1 MAKRGVQNFGGSWT
15 EEKLAS
21 VQKYLAAYATIMQ
34 KQKFKFA
41 YVDAFAGTGYREQK
55 IQDTTSSESLLVSA
69 LAGEEPQKFLD
80 GSASVAL
87 KVEPRFDR
95 YIFIEKNETRFK
107 ELEALKSNF
116 SDKAKDIQLINAD
129 ANTFLKDFCNKNW
142 RSHRA
147 VVFLD
152 PYGMQVH
159 WDTIKTIAKTKAIDL
174 WILFPLGS
182 GVSRLLR
189 RDGQIDQ
196 AMKEKLNNLFGEEAW
211 YDAFYEKK
219 RQQSFFNDDSTV
231 EKVANFKS
239 IEKYFVNRLKE
250 IFPSVAPNPLPL
262 YNSKKVPLFLLCF
275 AAANEKGGPTAVK
288 IARDILGK
296 T

>member
-1 MAKRGVQNFGGSWT
+1 MAKQGVQNFGGGWT
-15 EEKLAS
+15 EDKLKS

-41 YVDAFAGTGYREQK
+41 YIDAFAGTGYREQK
-55 IQDTTSSESLLVSA
+55 TQDKTSSESLLA
-69 LAGEEPQKFLD
+69 ADLAGEEPQKFLD
-80 GSASVAL
+80 GSARVAL

-107 ELEALKSNF
+107 ELEGLKSEF
-116 SDKAKDIQLINAD
+116 PDKAKDIQLINAD
-129 ANTFLKDFCNKNW
+129 ANTFLKDFCNKKWNA
-142 RSHRA
+142 HRA
-147 VVFLD
+147 VIFLD

-159 WDTIKTIAKTKAIDL
+159 WDTIQTIAKTKAIDL

-196 AMKEKLNNLFGEEAW
+196 AMREKLDNLFGEKDW

-219 RQQSFFNDDSTV
+219 KQQSLFTDEVSV
-231 EKVANFKS
+231 EKVASFKS
-239 IEKYFVNRLKE
+239 IEKYFVSRLKT

-262 YNSKKVPLFLLCF
+262 YNSKNVPLFLLCF

-288 IARDILGK
+288 IARDILRK
-296 T
+296 K